1 MQASSERWSSV
12 CNQLGLTAAADVG
25 KRLINAYRRLGRHYH
40 TLGHLDACLREF
52 DTARDLAQRPA
63 EVEMGLWF
71 HDAVYRTYSKDN
83 EERSADWA
91 RRFLAGHGGGG
102 DVIARVVELILA
114 TKHAAEPA
122 GADAKLLVDVDLS
135 ILGQSADV
143 YAQFEGDVRREYWW
157 VPAKTF
163 AEKRAAL
170 LQGLLERPHLFS
182 TERFRERYES
192 QARVNVANAITT
204 LRDGARA

>member
-1 MQASSERWSSV
+1 MTQATKERWAST
-12 CNQLGLTAAADVG
+12 CAALGLTAAPEIG
-25 KRLINAYRRLGRHYH
+25 KKVIHAYRRLGRHYH

-63 EVEMGLWF
+63 EVELGLWF

-91 RRFLAGHGGGG
+91 RRFLADHGGGG

-114 TKHAAEPA
+114 TKHAAEPV

-135 ILGQSADV
+135 ILGQPTDI
-143 YAQFEGDVRREYWW
+143 YAQFERDVRREYWACRRTRKKLCW
-157 VPAKTF
+157 RRK
-163 AEKRAAL
+163 
-170 LQGLLERPHLFS
+170 QGQCGP
-182 TERFRERYES
+182 
-192 QARVNVANAITT
+192 IIW
-204 LRDGARA
+204 